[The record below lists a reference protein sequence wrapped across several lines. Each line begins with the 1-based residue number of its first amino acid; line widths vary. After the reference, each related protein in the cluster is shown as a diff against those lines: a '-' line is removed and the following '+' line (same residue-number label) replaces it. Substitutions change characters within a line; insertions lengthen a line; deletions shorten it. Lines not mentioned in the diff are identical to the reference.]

1 MSWHT
6 TGAPPMS
13 DKENIV
19 LVSWDSVRADH
30 LPLYGY
36 DRETTPTLNEIA
48 ADGLIFEDPQV
59 PAVGTPAS
67 FTGMFTG
74 EHASGSMEYP
84 NPQHWREANKGRTF
98 LQEHLQ
104 EEGYHTGGFHYNA
117 LVSSSFGWNQGW
129 DIYEDHMWDEDDSTD
144 SGWKKH
150 VYNALQRMDMAN
162 FAVDLNRMISGN
174 EPPHWEQMW
183 ASIESFVKEAPEPFF
198 LWVLLIDTH
207 HPYYPPVEYQKWPQP
222 GVRSTYAWNYAMR
235 RYRTLVGERR
245 ENIINSYDNTIRYA
259 DRFVDQLRDLLE
271 AEGHGEAPFIVHSD
285 HGDEFGEHANYG
297 HRPLMYDTVTR
308 VPLVMENVGE
318 TGHIHGPTSLLDL
331 GSTILDLAGSD
342 ERPGNR
348 PSLLGDERVDRDTVT
363 VQNVMEDG
371 NRMATVVGEE
381 WKVIYH
387 PEGDWG
393 AKEFPEESW
402 EAYYRADDPMERDNR
417 WGEHP
422 DELEEALIQ
431 RLDIESTEIS
441 SGDENLDEA
450 TEERLRELGYIE

>member
-1 MSWHT
+1 M
-6 TGAPPMS
+6 P
-13 DKENIV
+13 DKQNIV

-30 LPLYGY
+30 LPMYGY
-36 DRETTPTLNEIA
+36 DRETTPTLSEMA
-48 ADGLIFEDPQV
+48 DDGLVFDDPQV

-67 FTGMFTG
+67 FTGMFSG

-84 NPQHWREANKGRTF
+84 NPQHWREANADRKL
-98 LQEHLQ
+98 LQEYLQ
-104 EEGYHTGGFHYNA
+104 EEGYYTGGFHYNA
-117 LVSSSFGWNQGW
+117 LVSSSFGWDRGW
-129 DIYEDHMWDEDDSTD
+129 DVYEDHMWDEDDSTD
-144 SGWKKH
+144 SGWKKG
-150 VYNALQRMDMAN
+150 VYEALQKVDMAN
-162 FAVDLNRMISGN
+162 FVVDLKRMAGGK

-183 ASIESFVKEAPEPFF
+183 DDIAKFVEEAPEPFF

-207 HPYYPPVEYQKWPQP
+207 HPYYPPPEYHEWDQP

-235 RYRTLVGERR
+235 RYRGLVGERR
-245 ENIINSYDNTIRYA
+245 QNIINAYDNTIRYA
-259 DRFVDQLRDLLE
+259 DAFVEQLREKLHE
-271 AEGHGEAPFIVHSD
+271 EGYGGEPLIVHSD

-318 TGHIHGPTSLLDL
+318 TGRVGGPTSLLDL

-342 ERPGNR
+342 ERPGDR
-348 PSLLGDERVDRDTVT
+348 SSLLGDERADRDAVT

-371 NRMATVVGEE
+371 ERMAAAVGED
-381 WKVIYH
+381 WKVLYH

-393 AKEFPEESW
+393 AKEFEEESW
-402 EAYYRADDPMERDNR
+402 EAYDRSIDPMEQEDR

-422 DELEEALIQ
+422 VELEEALMEQ
-431 RLDIESTEIS
+431 LHAELEAVG
-441 SGDENLDEA
+441 SGDDDLDED

>member
-1 MSWHT
+1 M
-6 TGAPPMS
+6 P

-30 LPLYGY
+30 LPMYGY
-36 DRETTPTLNEIA
+36 YRETTPTLTKMAEEGVVF
-48 ADGLIFEDPQV
+48 DDPQV

-67 FTGMFTG
+67 FTGMFSG

-84 NPQHWREANKGRTF
+84 NPQHWREANADRKL
-98 LQEHLQ
+98 LQEYLQ
-104 EEGYHTGGFHYNA
+104 EEGYYTGGFHYNA
-117 LVSSSFGWNQGW
+117 LVSSSFGWDRGW
-129 DIYEDHMWDEDDSTD
+129 DVYEDHMWDEDDSTD
-144 SGWKKH
+144 SGWKKSI
-150 VYNALQRMDMAN
+150 YEALQKVDMAN
-162 FAVDLNRMISGN
+162 FVVDLKRMAGGK

-183 ASIESFVKEAPEPFF
+183 DNIAEFVEEAPEPFF

-207 HPYYPPVEYQKWPQP
+207 HPYYPPPEYHEWDQP

-235 RYRTLVGERR
+235 RYRGLIGERR
-245 ENIINSYDNTIRYA
+245 QNIINAYDNTIRYA
-259 DRFVDQLRDLLE
+259 DAFVDQLREKLDE
-271 AEGHGEAPFIVHSD
+271 EGYGGDPLIVHSD

-318 TGHIHGPTSLLDL
+318 TGRIEGPTSLLDL

-342 ERPGNR
+342 ERPGGR
-348 PSLLGDERVDRDTVT
+348 ASLLGDERVVREVVT

-371 NRMATVVGEE
+371 GRMAAAVGED
-381 WKVIYH
+381 WKVLYH

-393 AKEFPEESW
+393 AKAFEEESW
-402 EAYYRADDPMERDNR
+402 EAYDRSVDPMERDDR
-417 WGEHP
+417 WGDHP
-422 DELEEALIQ
+422 LELEDALFDQLSADLSYVSTGDDELDEE
-431 RLDIESTEIS
+431 
-441 SGDENLDEA
+441 